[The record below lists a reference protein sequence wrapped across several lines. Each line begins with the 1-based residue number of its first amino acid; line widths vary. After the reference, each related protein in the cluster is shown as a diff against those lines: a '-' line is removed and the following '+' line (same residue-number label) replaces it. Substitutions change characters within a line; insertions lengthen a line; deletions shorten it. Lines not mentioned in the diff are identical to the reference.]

1 MLSTERLN
9 KIPIVVEKHPD
20 TYVAY
25 PLGIQGA
32 VVGEGDTFEEA
43 LADCRSAI
51 RFHVETFG
59 EEVLETESPLLEAAL
74 VQPSTA

>member
-1 MLSTERLN
+1 MVDEARLAT
-9 KIPIVVEKHPD
+9 IPIVVEKHPD

-25 PLGIQGA
+25 PLGIEGA

-43 LADCRSAI
+43 LADCRSAL

-59 EEVLETESPLLEAAL
+59 EEVLNLDEPILEATI
-74 VQPSTA
+74 VQPSSA